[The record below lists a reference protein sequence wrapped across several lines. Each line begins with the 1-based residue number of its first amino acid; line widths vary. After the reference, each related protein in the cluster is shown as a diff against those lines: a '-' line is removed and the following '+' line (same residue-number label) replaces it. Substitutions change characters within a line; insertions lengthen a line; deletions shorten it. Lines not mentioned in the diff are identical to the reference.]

1 MALVLGLCPAWSAAA
16 QDEAIAIIVPVTPP
30 SIQFDLLTLRDIFLK
45 RIAIDRR
52 GQSIIPL
59 NLPPDHRLR
68 LAFSLALLGEAP
80 QDLQNYWNQRYFHG
94 VSPPYVVNSQEA
106 MVRFVARTPGAI
118 GYVAPCDVDDRV
130 KEVALIPVPR
140 GMHGLIHE
148 LCNTSATGTK
158 AKH

>member
-1 MALVLGLCPAWSAAA
+1 MVLTLGLCPTWGGAA
-16 QDEAIAIIVPVTPP
+16 QEEAIAVIVPVTPP
-30 SIQFDLLTLRDIFLK
+30 AIQFDLLTLRDIFLK

-52 GQSIIPL
+52 GQGIIPL

-68 LAFSLALLGEAP
+68 LAFSLALLGETP
-80 QDLQNYWNQRYFHG
+80 QNLQNYWNQRYFHG

-106 MVRFVARTPGAI
+106 MVRFVAKTPGAI

-140 GMHGLIHE
+140 EMYGVIHD
-148 LCNTSATGTK
+148 LCEPAEGGTRINK
-158 AKH
+158 